1 MPASKDIPWT
11 RLIAEGVAIVLS
23 ILLAFSID
31 AWWADLLERRAQSVE
46 LNRLHEEFSEIRR
59 QLDMESRERVIYA
72 AAQLLEMSQGHVTRE
87 DSLEVS
93 DALLSDLVFYG
104 NFDVAT
110 PILDGI
116 ILSGRLDAFESE
128 RVVTAI
134 FAWRLAI
141 KEVIENDNRLRELAT
156 VQLIPAL
163 IERGNMATALLRK
176 TSDPDGTTQ
185 ISVDSEL
192 EGYIALRLRMNRIFD
207 SRLSSLGPILD
218 EVLAAIEH
226 ELKV

>member
-1 MPASKDIPWT
+1 MPISNDIPWK
-11 RLIAEGVAIVLS
+11 RLTAEGIAIVVS

-31 AWWADLLERRAQSVE
+31 AWWADRVEHRAQSAQ
-46 LNRLHEEFSEIRR
+46 LTRLHEEFSEIRR
-59 QLDMESRERVIYA
+59 QLNLESRERVTSA
-72 AAQLLEMSQGHVTRE
+72 ALQFMKMSQGHVARE
-87 DSLEVS
+87 GPLEVS
-93 DALLSDLVFYG
+93 DELLSDLVFYG

-156 VQLIPAL
+156 AQLIPAL
-163 IERGNMATALLRK
+163 VERGNMAAALLRK
-176 TSDPDGTTQ
+176 TSDPNGTTQ
-185 ISVDSEL
+185 LFIDDEL

-207 SRLSSLGPILD
+207 SRLISLRPILD
-218 EVLAAIEH
+218 EVLVAIES
-226 ELKV
+226 ELEI

>member
-1 MPASKDIPWT
+1 
-11 RLIAEGVAIVLS
+11 VLS

>member
-1 MPASKDIPWT
+1 M
-11 RLIAEGVAIVLS
+11 LS

>member
-1 MPASKDIPWT
+1 MK
-11 RLIAEGVAIVLS
+11 
-23 ILLAFSID
+23 
-31 AWWADLLERRAQSVE
+31 
-46 LNRLHEEFSEIRR
+46 
-59 QLDMESRERVIYA
+59 
-72 AAQLLEMSQGHVTRE
+72 MSQGHVARE
-87 DSLEVS
+87 GPLEVS
-93 DALLSDLVFYG
+93 DELLSDLVFYG

-156 VQLIPAL
+156 AQLIPAL
-163 IERGNMATALLRK
+163 VERGNMAAALLRK
-176 TSDPDGTTQ
+176 TSDPNGTTQ
-185 ISVDSEL
+185 LFIDDEL

-207 SRLSSLGPILD
+207 SRLISLRPILD
-218 EVLAAIEH
+218 EVLVAIES
-226 ELKV
+226 ELEI